1 MKSFN
6 ELKDGDIVYNATD
19 GIMTVGYSDFFS
31 ETSEKELCFA
41 TPRCIWRGCQF
52 DPADWE
58 CLEDVEAVRKL
69 YGYIGRD
76 IEYVEEDYKS
86 DLLSECVGRDKR
98 TYWWY
103 MDTLTCVAI
112 DAETLEIHED
122 EIFFS
127 EQFE

>member
-1 MKSFN
+1 MKSF
-6 ELKDGDIVYNATD
+6 EGLKDGDMIYNPTDLVAT
-19 GIMTVGYSDFFS
+19 VRYSKIFS
-31 ETSEKELCFA
+31 ETGEKEFCLE
-41 TPRCIWRGCQF
+41 TTNCIWRGCQF

-58 CLEDVEAVRKL
+58 LLHDVEAVRKL
-69 YGYIGRD
+69 YDYISRD
-76 IEYVEEDYKS
+76 IEYVEEDYNS

>member
-1 MKSFN
+1 MKSF
-6 ELKDGDIVYNATD
+6 EGLKDKDVVYNATD
-19 GIMTVGYSDFFS
+19 GIMTVSYSDFFS
-31 ETSEKELCFA
+31 ETNEKELCLA
-41 TPRCIWRGCQF
+41 TPRCLWRGFQF

-58 CLEDVEAVRKL
+58 LLHDVEAVRKL
-69 YGYIGRD
+69 YDYISRD
-76 IEYVEEDYKS
+76 IEYVEEDYNS

-112 DAETLEIHED
+112 DAETLKIHED